1 MPGWPRHIL
10 MWMLVGGVLLASP
23 TTRAE
28 AGAPQEKVRRT
39 VDDVRASRIFGTFH
53 DRAKVVDSFPGYTS
67 GIAGCRHNLS
77 V

>member
-1 MPGWPRHIL
+1 MQGWSRQIL
-10 MWMLVGGVLLASP
+10 VWMLVGGVLLASP

-39 VDDVRASRIFGTFH
+39 VDDVLAIVA
-53 DRAKVVDSFPGYTS
+53 DRALQELCEQLHEQASTS
-67 GIAGCRHNLS
+67 